1 LTLERAEQRV
11 QATALLVGARTVR
24 QGTGPF
30 LAAALHD
37 QGVVINGIVGTSA
50 VTVAEAAAA
59 LKAKHGISA
68 SGYSDL
74 AEAMGAEQPDIVVLC
89 SPWQYHEAQ
98 LQLVAA
104 GACHCLV
111 EKPLLWP
118 ATPSAAAELIGQFET
133 RGLLLQMV
141 AQWPFALRQF
151 EALYG
156 PLPDQ
161 IDSFE
166 MRLSPISL
174 GPHMVPDA
182 APHFLSLLHALV
194 GPGECREVSI
204 AHSMQDRLTVQCRY
218 EHARGSVESV
228 LDLQTVA
235 QRPRPAWIAINGQR
249 AERQVQ
255 LPDYHQ
261 FLVGAGRQAALP
273 DPLAEVAAD
282 FLGKLDGGAVTDGPL
297 LNALHRNLCQLAK
310 AWPE

>member
-1 LTLERAEQRV
+1 MPRSAV
-11 QATALLVGARTVR
+11 LVGARTVR

-30 LAAALHD
+30 LAAALHE
-37 QGVVINGIVGTSA
+37 QGVIVTGIVGTSA
-50 VTVAEAAAA
+50 GTVAEAAAA
-59 LKAKHGISA
+59 LKAKHDISTR
-68 SGYSDL
+68 GYSDL
-74 AEAMGAEQPDIVVLC
+74 AEAIGAEQPDIVVLS
-89 SPWQYHEAQ
+89 SPWHYHEAQ
-98 LQLVAA
+98 LKLVAA
-104 GACHCLV
+104 GSCHCLV

-118 ATPSAAAELIGQFET
+118 ATPGAAAELIGEFET
-133 RGLLLQMV
+133 SGRLLQMV

-161 IDSFE
+161 INTFE

-204 AHSMQDRLTVQCRY
+204 VPSGQDRLTAKCSYV
-218 EHARGSVESV
+218 HAGGSVASV
-228 LDLQTVA
+228 LDLQPVA
-235 QRPRPAWIAINGQR
+235 KRPRPAWIAINGQR

-261 FLVGAGRQAALP
+261 FLVAKGRQEGLP

-282 FLGKLDGGAVTDGPL
+282 FLGKIDAGAATDGPL
-297 LNALHRNLCQLAK
+297 LNSLHRNLCQLAN

>member
-1 LTLERAEQRV
+1 M

-37 QGVVINGIVGTSA
+37 RGVVITGIVGTSA
-50 VTVAEAAAA
+50 VTIAAAGAA

-74 AEAMGAEQPDIVVLC
+74 AEAIGAEQPDIVVLS

-98 LQLVAA
+98 LKLVAA
-104 GACHCLV
+104 ASCHCLV

-133 RGLLLQMV
+133 SGRLLQMV
-141 AQWPFALRQF
+141 GQWPFALSQF

-161 IDSFE
+161 IDTFE
-166 MRLSPISL
+166 MRLS
-174 GPHMVPDA
+174 
-182 APHFLSLLHALV
+182 PHFLSLLHALV

-204 AHSMQDRLTVQCRY
+204 AHSGQDRLTVQCRY
-218 EHARGSVESV
+218 EHASGTVESV

-235 QRPRPAWIAINGQR
+235 ERPRPAWIAINGQL

-273 DPLAEVAAD
+273 DPLAEVATD
-282 FLGKLDGGAVTDGPL
+282 FLGKLNAGAVTDGPL
-297 LNALHRNLCQLAK
+297 LNSLHRNLCQLAN

>member
-1 LTLERAEQRV
+1 MPRSAV
-11 QATALLVGARTVR
+11 LVGARTVR

-30 LAAALHD
+30 LIAALHD
-37 QGVVINGIVGTSA
+37 QGVVIDGIVGTSA
-50 VTVAEAAAA
+50 DTLAEAAAA
-59 LKAKHGISA
+59 LKAKHGINA
-68 SGYSDL
+68 RGYTDL
-74 AEAMGAEQPDIVVLC
+74 AEAVGTEQPDIVVLS

-98 LQLVAA
+98 LKLVAA
-104 GACHCLV
+104 GSCHCLV

-118 ATPSAAAELIGQFET
+118 ATQSAATELIDQFEASG
-133 RGLLLQMV
+133 RLLQMV
-141 AQWPFALRQF
+141 AQWPFALREF

-156 PLPDQ
+156 PLADQ
-161 IDSFE
+161 INTFE

-204 AHSMQDRLTVQCRY
+204 AQSGQDRLTATCSY
-218 EHARGSVESV
+218 EHDGGSVASV
-228 LDLQTVA
+228 LELQTVA
-235 QRPRPAWIAINGQR
+235 QRPRPAWIEINGQR

-261 FLVGAGRQAALP
+261 FLVGAGRQVALP

-282 FLGKLDGGAVTDGPL
+282 FLGKLDAGATTDGAL
-297 LNALHRNLCQLAK
+297 LNSLHRNLCQLAN
-310 AWPE
+310 AWPK